1 MNKKQ
6 RLAAAVAGSKID
18 RPPVTA
24 WVHFQSDH
32 LDAARTADLHAQFI
46 HAYDWDVLKVMND
59 YRYPVPDGV
68 RTLESASSIRAYGR
82 LGLDEPAFDAQFN
95 VLRLLQRELGPDL
108 PMLETVFEPYQQI
121 VRNVGFSQAENFF
134 SHTDA
139 ALEAIDAVT
148 ETTCNYVRAVK
159 SMGID
164 GLFLSINGAI
174 PHGRP
179 RGVTPERHETFQKP
193 FAIRVLEAAEG
204 MVRVLH
210 VHGDHLEMDRVWDYP
225 CEVLSVSDRLSS
237 NPSLAQ
243 LRGLTDKCLMGGID
257 ETKIQE
263 RSLPDIEAEV
273 DDALA
278 QAGRQKLI
286 LAPGCT
292 IPSFTSK
299 RNLVHLR
306 DYTRRV

>member
-1 MNKKQ
+1 
-6 RLAAAVAGSKID
+6 
-18 RPPVTA
+18 
-24 WVHFQSDH
+24 
-32 LDAARTADLHAQFI
+32 
-46 HAYDWDVLKVMND
+46 
-59 YRYPVPDGV
+59 
-68 RTLESASSIRAYGR
+68 
-82 LGLDEPAFDAQFN
+82 
-95 VLRLLQRELGPDL
+95 
-108 PMLETVFEPYQQI
+108 
-121 VRNVGFSQAENFF
+121 
-134 SHTDA
+134 
-139 ALEAIDAVT
+139 
-148 ETTCNYVRAVK
+148 
-159 SMGID
+159 
-164 GLFLSINGAI
+164 
-174 PHGRP
+174 
-179 RGVTPERHETFQKP
+179 TPERHETFQKP

-237 NPSLAQ
+237 NPSLTQ

-273 DDALA
+273 DDALT